1 MRYVCDVPGGKTW
14 FRIETEAEATT
25 ESDGM
30 SHAVE
35 KFFRKEQEK
44 ATQSFQPSSTVY
56 FEQEIGLKAHI
67 QREMPL
73 FLTLR
78 DDEGNPLATAMLPP
92 GGRDDRSFRPIIVG
106 MANAD
111 PYVDHAPAIRT
122 LGQHYRL
129 PPHRGRCDPYPR
141 HSTIHGPPPLLPAP
155 T

>member
-1 MRYVCDVPGGKTW
+1 MRYVCDAPGGKTW

-30 SHAVE
+30 RHAVE

-44 ATQSFQPSSTVY
+44 ATQSFQPASTVY
-56 FEQEIGLKAHI
+56 FEQEIGLKAHV

-92 GGRDDRSFRPIIVG
+92 GGRDDRSSLTATTLDGWLPGPARGVAEPEGWMPVG
-106 MANAD
+106 LWWC
-111 PYVDHAPAIRT
+111 
-122 LGQHYRL
+122 LG
-129 PPHRGRCDPYPR
+129 
-141 HSTIHGPPPLLPAP
+141 S
-155 T
+155 